1 MNIYLLY
8 KQVNI
13 VYLFYM
19 KNLKDKLLPIILA
32 ILVIVLDQISKL
44 LIVKFIPQNTI
55 GTQFFGD
62 FLRIVHVSNT
72 GVAFSVGATWSETI
86 RKLLFSLMPLVVI
99 ALVCVVYFR
108 NKDFTKLQN
117 WAIMGIVG
125 GGLGNL
131 IDRLFRAEGV
141 VDFIDVKFFGIFG
154 LNRWPTFNIADSAV
168 VVCGIILLI
177 TFIISI
183 SNDSKNKEAGE
194 K

>member
-1 MNIYLLY
+1 MNKKFQSKLWPLSLT
-8 KQVNI
+8 
-13 VYLFYM
+13 LF
-19 KNLKDKLLPIILA
+19 II
-32 ILVIVLDQISKL
+32 ILDQITKTL
-44 LIVKFIPQNTI
+44 VVKNIPLHTI
-55 GTQFFGD
+55 GTEFFGD
-62 FLRIVHVSNT
+62 FLRIIHVSNT
-72 GVAFSVGATWSETI
+72 GVAFSVGATWSDI
-86 RKLLFSLMPLVVI
+86 VRFAAFVIVPLVVI
-99 ALVCVVYFR
+99 VLVFIVYFR
-108 NKDFTKLQN
+108 NNEWTTLQR

-125 GGLGNL
+125 GGIGNL
-131 IDRLFRAEGV
+131 IDRAFRAEGV

>member
-1 MNIYLLY
+1 
-8 KQVNI
+8 
-13 VYLFYM
+13 M

-32 ILVIVLDQISKL
+32 ILVIVLDQISKF

-154 LNRWPTFNIADSAV
+154 LNRWPTFNIADSSV

-183 SNDSKNKEAGE
+183 SKDSKNKEAGE

>member
-1 MNIYLLY
+1 
-8 KQVNI
+8 
-13 VYLFYM
+13 M

-108 NKDFTKLQN
+108 NKEFTKLQN

-177 TFIISI
+177 TFTISI
-183 SNDSKNKEAGE
+183 
-194 K
+194 

>member
-1 MNIYLLY
+1 
-8 KQVNI
+8 
-13 VYLFYM
+13 M

-141 VDFIDVKFFGIFG
+141 VDFLDVKFFGIFG

>member
-1 MNIYLLY
+1 MNTYLLS